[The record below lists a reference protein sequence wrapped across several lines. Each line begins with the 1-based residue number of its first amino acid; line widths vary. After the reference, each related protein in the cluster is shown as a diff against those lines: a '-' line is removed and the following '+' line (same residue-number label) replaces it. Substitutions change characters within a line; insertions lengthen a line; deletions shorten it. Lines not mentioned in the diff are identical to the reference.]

1 MRLFGHRLTVPAA
14 IGMAIVAINIIAA
27 VGAPILA
34 PFPEADVVG
43 DAWADADPTYWL
55 GLDNLGR
62 DIFSRLLFGARMS
75 IGLSLVITCLSFTI
89 GIVTGFAAAI
99 AKGWVDIVLS
109 RTVDL
114 LLAMPTLIFAF
125 VVLSVL
131 GTHPFLDE
139 PKLSAATTDIILA
152 RWIEHTDAEPLGQH
166 HRHKVTSQLP
176 LPDISG

>member
-62 DIFSRLLFGARMS
+62 DIFSRLLKERIIFVGGDGGAVTTDSANNLISQLLYLDSQDPEKMS
-75 IGLSLVITCLSFTI
+75 YEVAEPP
-89 GIVTGFAAAI
+89 VQR
-99 AKGWVDIVLS
+99 S
-109 RTVDL
+109 RTVGRML
-114 LLAMPTLIFAF
+114 GMPT
-125 VVLSVL
+125 V
-131 GTHPFLDE
+131 
-139 PKLSAATTDIILA
+139 
-152 RWIEHTDAEPLGQH
+152 
-166 HRHKVTSQLP
+166 
-176 LPDISG
+176 